1 MESTN
6 FDTTTYFIP
15 EEDLLMMSR
24 LNWMTYL
31 KVLFDKLLLQ
41 AFDIQNN
48 QELTTVNANEMLMGL
63 IKIKAHL
70 PLLARNQYL

>member
-1 MESTN
+1 MKSAN

-41 AFDIQNN
+41 AYDIKNN
-48 QELTTVNANEMLMGL
+48 QDLTTVNANEMLSGF

-70 PLLARNQYL
+70 PLLARNQYM